1 MFLVVNFELFN
12 LSTNDVSYDIDCI
25 LKYIFVLSLITVLM
39 GNYFCRRGFIAINI
53 LLQNNFVYKLSP

>member
-25 LKYIFVLSLITVLM
+25 LKYIFVLSLSTVLM
-39 GNYFCRRGFIAINI
+39 GNYFSK
-53 LLQNNFVYKLSP
+53 FVVEDL